1 LLPLILPLLPLLQD
15 APFGN
20 PYRQSLQRLQ
30 DADDL
35 GAMHCWLY
43 RCAPPD
49 VRCAGIPMLG
59 ALPALKR
66 SGLCSWFALLQ

>member
-1 LLPLILPLLPLLQD
+1 MRCLLLRAICSPLAAVIRLHRLHASSALMWPQD

-35 GAMHCWLY
+35 GGCMPYGCM
-43 RCAPPD
+43 P
-49 VRCAGIPMLG
+49 
-59 ALPALKR
+59 
-66 SGLCSWFALLQ
+66 

>member
-1 LLPLILPLLPLLQD
+1 VLQD

-35 GAMHCWLY
+35 GGLY
-43 RCAPPD
+43 CLLYCSARPP
-49 VRCAGIPMLG
+49 VLLISLLG
-59 ALPALKR
+59 SLPALKT
-66 SGLCSWFALLQ
+66 SGLCSCFVLLQ